1 MVWSEILLLIFL
13 FLKGPIISQ
22 ALLFEKFK
30 VDKSK
35 SNATNSIEV
44 ICEVIDIDLEDND
57 SNANAKPSAP
67 VKKYFG
73 YKSAARLFS
82 QGSSNAQTPVVPKDA
97 PKKPP
102 ILADVKKVQRV
113 SFLVYI

>member
-1 MVWSEILLLIFL
+1 MF
-13 FLKGPIISQ
+13 FKGPINSQ
-22 ALLFEKFK
+22 APLFEKFK

-44 ICEVIDIDLEDND
+44 IDIDLEDND
-57 SNANAKPSAP
+57 SNANAKPLAP
-67 VKKYFG
+67 AKKYFG

-113 SFLVYI
+113 SFLVYISQKSFTANI